1 MNQPSRPAPI
11 DQAHGLRQMFVQHS
25 VHLIPVAANAFVPF
39 AGVLL
44 ERLCSA
50 FAELDLRVLVVDAS
64 ESAQAPNEWTPL
76 DLAEGIETLS
86 PHVSYLSAPGMP
98 MHHLDAEGS
107 TVGFLEAV
115 AQAAAFADVVLVHAG
130 AAELSRMFSGVAE
143 ASAPPRLLVL
153 CDDKIDS
160 IKQAYANVKFM
171 ATRTRMRVHD
181 TLLALP
187 PESEASAQVAERLRR
202 CGEAFLGTVQHA
214 CVAVDPLEPA
224 CTAPSDSIL
233 TLATEL
239 HRAALV
245 HTVTDTAFGALMQAR
260 PAASASH
267 AL

>member
-11 DQAHGLRQMFVQHS
+11 DQAHGLRQMFVQHT
-25 VHLIPVAANAFVPF
+25 VHFIPVAANAFVPF

-44 ERLCSA
+44 ERLCTA
-50 FAELDLRVLVVDAS
+50 FTELDLHVLVVDAS
-64 ESAQAPNEWTPL
+64 EAAQAPNEWTPL
-76 DLAEGIETLS
+76 DLSEGIETLT

-98 MHHLDAEGS
+98 LHHLDADGS
-107 TVGFLEAV
+107 TSGFLQAI
-115 AQAAAFADVVLVHAG
+115 AQAAAFADTVLVHAD
-130 AAELSRMFSGVAE
+130 AAELSRLFPAATDGA
-143 ASAPPRLLVL
+143 APPRLLVL

-187 PESEASAQVAERLRR
+187 PNSTVTAQVADRLRR
-202 CGEAFLGTVQHA
+202 CGEAFLGTVQHS

-224 CTAPSDSIL
+224 STAPSEDIL

-239 HRAALV
+239 QRAALV
-245 HTVTDTAFGALMQAR
+245 HTVADTAFGALMQTR
-260 PAASASH
+260 PAAPAYQS
-267 AL
+267 L